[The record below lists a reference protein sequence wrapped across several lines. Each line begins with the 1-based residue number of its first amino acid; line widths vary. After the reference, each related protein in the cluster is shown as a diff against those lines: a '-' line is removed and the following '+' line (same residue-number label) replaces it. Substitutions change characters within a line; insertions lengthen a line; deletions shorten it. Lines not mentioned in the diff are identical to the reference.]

1 MNQDICHLNI
11 KCIYEIANQFSL
23 QCYIK
28 GLNDEKFR
36 ELERD
41 YERILNIEEEQY
53 LADKALEKG
62 SPVIWISKFQNR
74 IAVFPIESNNQMYYL
89 YVTSKPING
98 YIRSMDKIN
107 ESRVRNKE
115 YDLKSWDKAFR
126 IIYYMIYNKS
136 YNDLLNKI
144 ELNINRVNEEELYM
158 KFNKFQKNDYEV
170 LEGLYD
176 IENFCMEYIRKCDE
190 FAIVRLFENFSYG
203 FTINSKSM
211 IFSNELETAKV
222 LAISIL
228 TIARRTAIESGLE
241 QVAASTMFCLYVE
254 QLENMNNG
262 NEIDELIISA
272 CLDFII
278 KIKDLRHVKQY
289 SLQVNEA
296 LNYIH
301 KNIYNKI
308 TIQEISDYVGISSSY
323 LMKKFKEEVGITITF
338 YMNLTKIDEAKRLL
352 RFSELSINEVSE
364 LLNFSTQS
372 YFTNLFK
379 KEVHMSPLKY
389 KKSSILQKYRE
400 YYKK

>member
-1 MNQDICHLNI
+1 MLMKNSIWQIKHWKEEVQLYGFLNF
-11 KCIYEIANQFSL
+11 KTSCCFS
-23 QCYIK
+23 YK
-28 GLNDEKFR
+28 VK
-36 ELERD
+36 
-41 YERILNIEEEQY
+41 
-53 LADKALEKG
+53 KH
-62 SPVIWISKFQNR
+62 V
-74 IAVFPIESNNQMYYL
+74 YYL

-98 YIRSMDKIN
+98 YIRSMEKIN
-107 ESRVRNKE
+107 ELKVHNKE

-126 IIYYMIYNKS
+126 IIYFMLYNKP
-136 YNDLLNKI
+136 YDDLLNKI

-176 IENFCMEYIRKCDE
+176 IENFLIEYIHNCDE
-190 FAIVRLFENFSYG
+190 FAVLRLFENFTYG
-203 FTINSKSM
+203 FVDNSKGM
-211 IFSNELETAKV
+211 IYSNELETAKV

-228 TIARRTAIESGLE
+228 TVARRSAIESGLE
-241 QVAASTMFCLYVE
+241 QVTASTMFCLYVE
-254 QLENMNNG
+254 QLENMNNSG
-262 NEIDELIISA
+262 EIDELITSA

-289 SLQVNEA
+289 SMQVNEA
-296 LNYIH
+296 LKYIH

-308 TIQEISDYVGISSSY
+308 TIQEISDYVGISNSY
-323 LMKKFKEEVGITITF
+323 LMKRFKEEVGITITF
-338 YMNLTKIDEAKRLL
+338 YINLTKIDEAKRLL
-352 RFSELSINEVSE
+352 RFSDLSINDVSE

-379 KEVHMSPLKY
+379 KETHMSPLKY